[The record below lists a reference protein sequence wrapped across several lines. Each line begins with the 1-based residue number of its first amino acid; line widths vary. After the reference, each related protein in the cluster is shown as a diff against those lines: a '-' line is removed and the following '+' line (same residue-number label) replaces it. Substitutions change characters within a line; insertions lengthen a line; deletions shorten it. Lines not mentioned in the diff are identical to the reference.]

1 MNNDGRNTIR
11 LGPLLD
17 EQMQAYLNWL
27 WNSSEHKKRFD
38 REWHIE
44 RRKTAEYRS
53 RMCVWQKGYRERKKE
68 RERQQRGPDGTGPQ
82 PK

>member
-17 EQMQAYLNWL
+17 EQMDAYLNWL
-27 WNSSEHKKRFD
+27 WNSSEHKKQLD
-38 REWHIE
+38 REWHAE

-53 RMCVWQKGYRERKKE
+53 RMCVWQKQYVQRKKE
-68 RERQQRGPDGTGPQ
+68 RERRKREESGTGP
-82 PK
+82 K